1 MPNDLSHMLEGQTL
15 LLVGGGKMG
24 MALMQGWIAAGLTP
38 AQIMVQ
44 EPSPSAGLTAAGVT
58 LNPSAEQLAALAPNI
73 VVLAVKPQMIE
84 TVLPPLAES
93 LPRGALVLSLMAG
106 VPVKTMVQLLGD
118 GGAYVRTMPN
128 TPASIGKGMT
138 GLYADA
144 QVSDVQKQAAAA
156 LLGAVGQTVWLD
168 TEKMID
174 AVTAISGSGPAYV
187 FHLVEAMQAAGIS
200 LGLPE
205 DMSRQLAMQTII
217 GAAAMLDEDHAE
229 AAQLRRNVTSP
240 GGTTEAALDVLMSEQ
255 GMSDLMRRAAQ
266 AAANRAQELAQIG
279 SGKSEE

>member
-24 MALMQGWIAAGLTP
+24 MALMQGWIAAGLQP
-38 AQIMVQ
+38 SQIMVQ
-44 EPSPSAGLTAAGVT
+44 EPSPSDALNTSGVT
-58 LNPSAEQLAALAPNI
+58 LNPSIEQLAAQAPDI

-84 TVLPPLAES
+84 AVLPSLAHS
-93 LPRGALVLSLMAG
+93 LPKGALVLSLMAG
-106 VPVKTMVQLLGD
+106 VPVKTMTQLLGED
-118 GGAYVRTMPN
+118 AAYVRTMPN

-144 QVSDVQKQAAAA
+144 GVGDGQKQAAAA

-168 TEKMID
+168 SEKMID

-205 DMSRQLAMQTII
+205 DMSRKLAMQTII
-217 GAAAMLDEDHAE
+217 GAAAMLDADEVE
-229 AAQLRRNVTSP
+229 AAELRRNVTSP

-255 GMSDLMRRAAQ
+255 GLSDLMRRAAH

-279 SGKSEE
+279 SDKSDD